1 MKTSNK
7 LLILLLV
14 LLFLIPLMT
23 VMGFKAAI
31 KNNQYVVKNTYGNN
45 VSDFKDLR
53 PFKVIKMDGDSRD
66 KLLKCNIRYGDK
78 YGYKF
83 NNYDPQRLEEGRSD
97 SCNVGLAGDTLVVSY
112 GIRANEALKANNY
125 YYGVEVE
132 ITIPETMPIVAS
144 AAMVNMDSS
153 AARFSSLNFSLTGN
167 TLLNIVNA
175 NSRRAE
181 NADIH
186 KAVFPKIVIDA
197 TSSQIDLNENSAVKN
212 LQVSLKEQS
221 RLNINEK
228 TAVDTLSGSIS
239 DESVIN
245 VPYKFVQQLKP
256 LH

>member
-7 LLILLLV
+7 LLMLLLV

-31 KNNQYVVKNTYGNN
+31 KNNQYVVRNTYGHN

-53 PFKVIKMDGDSRD
+53 PFKVIRMDGGSQD
-66 KLLKCNIRYGDK
+66 KQLKCNIRYGDK

-83 NNYDPQRLEEGRSD
+83 NNYDPQQLEEGRSD
-97 SCNVGLAGDTLVVSY
+97 SCNINIAGDTLVISY
-112 GIRANEALKANNY
+112 GTRANEALKANNY
-125 YYGVEVE
+125 FYGVEVE
-132 ITIPETMPIVAS
+132 ITIPETMTIVAN

-153 AARFSSLNFSLTGN
+153 AARFSYLNFLLTRN
-167 TLLNIVNA
+167 TLLSIVSNTH
-175 NSRRAE
+175 SRGAE
-181 NADIH
+181 NSNID
-186 KAVFPKIVIDA
+186 KTVFPKIVIDA

-221 RLNINEK
+221 RLNVNEK
-228 TAVDTLSGSIS
+228 AGVDTLSGSIS

-245 VPYKFVQQLKP
+245 APYSLVKKFKQ
-256 LH
+256 